1 MKWLLLSMF
10 FLSTSCSSIFYKEKE
25 VIATYSNGY
34 VLYVLN
40 TEKEVIATYSNGY
53 VLNTE
58 KEVIATYSN
67 GYVLNTKKER

>member
-1 MKWLLLSMF
+1 MIGMKWLLLSMF
-10 FLSTSCSSIFYKEKE
+10 FLSTSCSSIFYK
-25 VIATYSNGY
+25 
-34 VLYVLN
+34 
-40 TEKEVIATYSNGY
+40 EKEVIATYSNGY